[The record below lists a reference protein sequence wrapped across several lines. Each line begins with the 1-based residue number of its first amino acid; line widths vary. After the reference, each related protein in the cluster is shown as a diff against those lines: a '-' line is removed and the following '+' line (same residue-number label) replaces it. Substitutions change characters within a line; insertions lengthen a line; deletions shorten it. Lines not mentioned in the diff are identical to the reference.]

1 MPTYVR
7 IRAALHIESS
17 LSLLTSDSP
26 LEYSRLIAQPTHITA
41 LLSLLPNATVEP
53 ASRTLSKHAVVRSLS
68 WLMSFALCAVSG
80 ATLSQT
86 ADDITDM
93 LLITGQSNVQG
104 SQTIYDP
111 GLDTVDPRVFAFT
124 SNGIW
129 EVADLHQAW
138 DVNDWH
144 PGNGALTDS
153 SRQPYNHFAFHAA
166 RTIVQQDPSRVVG
179 IVVASAPGEGI
190 QHWDTCSPFF
200 DVVSSKAQT
209 ALAGQTG
216 KNYFDG
222 ILWHQGET
230 DWQTSG
236 TSDVDAS
243 AAEKSYE
250 EYYPEKLT
258 QLIQNLR
265 DQTWFGDNRAFICGE
280 TSQAPVNARLNE
292 LNTDQSDWTACVA
305 GSDLSTRDGT
315 HFDAPG
321 LRELGKRYGE
331 AYLQMQNTAAYD
343 VIKPDV
349 AITSPPID
357 GTNQPPYA
365 IYSGTASDSG
375 GGVAMVRA
383 AILDN
388 NSGKFYNFI
397 DEDFGDCF
405 SSIRTELS
413 QAGASSTQWSV
424 GATLPNG
431 DYTISVQAVDT
442 AGNSK

>member
-1 MPTYVR
+1 M
-7 IRAALHIESS
+7 
-17 LSLLTSDSP
+17 
-26 LEYSRLIAQPTHITA
+26 IANHTHVTA
-41 LLSLLPNATVEP
+41 LLSPLLNATVDLVRLIFPKQTVAKSLP
-53 ASRTLSKHAVVRSLS
+53 AVISLTLYGT
-68 WLMSFALCAVSG
+68 SG
-80 ATLSQT
+80 ATFSQT

-93 LLITGQSNVQG
+93 LLVTGQSNVQG
-104 SQTIYDP
+104 SQTDYDP
-111 GLDTVDPRVFAFT
+111 ALDTVDPRVFAFT
-124 SNGIW
+124 SNGTW

-138 DVNDWH
+138 DVNNWH
-144 PGNGALTDS
+144 PGNGSLADT

-190 QHWDTCSPFF
+190 RHWDTCSPFF
-200 DVVSSKAQT
+200 DIVSSKAQT
-209 ALAGQTG
+209 ALSAQTG
-216 KNYFDG
+216 KNNFDG
-222 ILWHQGET
+222 ILWHQGES
-230 DWQTSG
+230 DWQASG
-236 TSDVDAS
+236 TSDTDAS
-243 AAEKSYE
+243 AAEKSYD
-250 EYYPEKLT
+250 EYYPEKLS
-258 QLIQNLR
+258 QLIQNFR

-292 LNTDQSDWTACVA
+292 LNTDLSDWTACVA
-305 GSDLSTRDGT
+305 GTDLSTRDGV

-321 LRELGKRYGE
+321 LRELGMRYGE
-331 AYLQMQNTAAYD
+331 AYLQMQNTAVYD
-343 VIKPDV
+343 VIEPDV

-357 GTNQPPYA
+357 GTNQPPFA
-365 IYSGTASDSG
+365 IYSGTASDTG

-397 DEDFGDCF
+397 DEAFGDCF

-442 AGNSK
+442 AGNGR